1 MKDGGGSFHLIAVN
15 SENMKEMDKEKY
27 RIMGAEIPPSQ
38 LVLIDWRSH
47 DGHVMCCPLYLVP

>member
-1 MKDGGGSFHLIAVN
+1 MYDVRGGGSFHLIAVN
-15 SENMKEMDKEKY
+15 SENMKEADKEKY

-47 DGHVMCCPLYLVP
+47 DGHVMC